1 MVNEKFRQQAKVL
14 TIDFIRFA
22 IDFKQAVYVLPV
34 DFSTRRMCPETL
46 LQMPVQNPIRL
57 HILET
62 ELADKYLIQLPD
74 VFRIWRL
81 EPALNFIVPEFD
93 YLALFSI
100 QLQIRRRIYDIA
112 RFCDDLFH
120 FSRLNDTLL
129 EQVQLKL

>member
-34 DFSTRRMCPETL
+34 DFLTGRMFPETL

-74 VFRIWRL
+74 LFRIWRL

-93 YLALFSI
+93 YLVLFLS
-100 QLQIRRRIYDIA
+100 QL
-112 RFCDDLFH
+112 
-120 FSRLNDTLL
+120 
-129 EQVQLKL
+129 